1 MKKYAPCSNTDK
13 AVDKEKRKDL
23 IIDLSICA
31 VGVALL
37 VFRFCFL
44 TSSEIL
50 SGDFQSP
57 QTRLKCGLTGIIRRS
72 VSSPLRASSVGST
85 GKRSPGPFSVSV
97 SPLFLHVKSSST
109 RYE

>member
-50 SGDFQSP
+50 SGSMELTLMTGDYAIFQEFS
-57 QTRLKCGLTGIIRRS
+57 
-72 VSSPLRASSVGST
+72 LRKTYSLLCRILVVA
-85 GKRSPGPFSVSV
+85 F
-97 SPLFLHVKSSST
+97 
-109 RYE
+109 

>member
-1 MKKYAPCSNTDK
+1 MKNMYLYWIVCLANSG
-13 AVDKEKRKDL
+13 E

-50 SGDFQSP
+50 SGSMEPTLMTGDYAIFQEFS
-57 QTRLKCGLTGIIRRS
+57 
-72 VSSPLRASSVGST
+72 LRKTYSLLCRILVVT
-85 GKRSPGPFSVSV
+85 F
-97 SPLFLHVKSSST
+97 
-109 RYE
+109 